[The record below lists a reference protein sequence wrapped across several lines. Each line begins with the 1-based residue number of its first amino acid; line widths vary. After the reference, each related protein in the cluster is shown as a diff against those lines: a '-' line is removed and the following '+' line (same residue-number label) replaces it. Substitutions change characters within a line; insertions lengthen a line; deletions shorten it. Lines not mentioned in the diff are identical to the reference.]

1 MLFRTC
7 EVRGL
12 DYPEKELVRKSKN
25 GDLEAFE
32 RLIMAYEKKIFNIA
46 YRMTGNSEDAADIAQ
61 EVCIKIYKSIGNFKE
76 NSSFG
81 TWVYRI
87 TSNVCIDEIRKRKN
101 STVSLNVKNEDDE
114 EFERAIEN
122 KDRLPD
128 EIVEGREAL
137 NAIKKCIL
145 ELTPEQRMVIILRD
159 VRGHSYEEIS
169 SMLNINIGTLKS
181 RLNRARSLLKDK
193 LRNMEHFK
201 AENV

>member
-1 MLFRTC
+1 
-7 EVRGL
+7 VRGL